1 MKKFTYSNP
10 KLALEILSDLNDRII
25 TSEKERFNLVKK
37 KKEKKVT
44 RMSN

>member
-10 KLALEILSDLNDRII
+10 KLALEILSDLHDRIMA
-25 TSEKERFNLVKK
+25 SEKKRKK
-37 KKEKKVT
+37 KKKVT

>member
-10 KLALEILSDLNDRII
+10 KLALEILSDLHDRLVA
-25 TSEKERFNLVKK
+25 SEKKRIKK
-37 KKEKKVT
+37 KKVT

>member
-10 KLALEILSDLNDRII
+10 KLALEVLTDLH
-25 TSEKERFNLVKK
+25 ERLVSSGKKRKK
-37 KKEKKVT
+37 KKKVT

>member
-10 KLALEILSDLNDRII
+10 KLALEILSDLHDRII
-25 TSEKERFNLVKK
+25 TSEKKRKK
-37 KKEKKVT
+37 KKKVT